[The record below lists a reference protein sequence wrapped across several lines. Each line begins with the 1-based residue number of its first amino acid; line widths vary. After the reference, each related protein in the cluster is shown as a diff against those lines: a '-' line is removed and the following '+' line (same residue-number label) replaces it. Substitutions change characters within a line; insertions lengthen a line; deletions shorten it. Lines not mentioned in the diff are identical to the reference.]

1 MELYQSMGF
10 NENPFNKYSA
20 EEELKY
26 LSEMYQKPTYY
37 ESLLSEISEGNS
49 RYLLGERGIGKSA
62 LMYYLISDLK
72 KKQIFA
78 ILIDEFDGIPIK
90 NNGCQ
95 ILCLTEEKIITELG
109 IDLLCDKSRLK
120 RLDKYEREKL
130 AFLINLFFESLGRS
144 KFEKLYEKV
153 SCTQRRNFFKKIYNK
168 FVIRTI
174 NMILSGASNVIGS
187 TICKSMGLPI
197 LENSTVYQ
205 EFLSESSV
213 VSDQID
219 KNKIDYATMKNI
231 LKETAFIINKLGYK
245 KLVVFFDKIDEY
257 AKLKSNIDSIA
268 LFLENISTDTSLIY
282 SDEFGIEFILWNK
295 LKDKLKEKQ
304 VRFDKAKPIDISWTH
319 EEIKSIINKRL
330 QYFSDYKINSL
341 REIVS
346 EGLEDELIAMAN
358 GSPRQIIMLLSKI
371 YEQQARIDSKARM
384 FCLQAV
390 NEGKNKYCQNFE
402 YELFFPNSEIKQS
415 VNRILKVNKL
425 EFEISELARVTKK
438 SVVTAG
444 NWVRGMNGY
453 GLVKEDDGRTGRAK
467 VYIVS
472 DPKLVYLITNGL
484 EYIG

>member
-130 AFLINLFFESLGRS
+130 AFLITLFFESLGRS

-168 FVIRTI
+168 
-174 NMILSGASNVIGS
+174 
-187 TICKSMGLPI
+187 P
-197 LENSTVYQ
+197 
-205 EFLSESSV
+205 
-213 VSDQID
+213 
-219 KNKIDYATMKNI
+219 
-231 LKETAFIINKLGYK
+231 
-245 KLVVFFDKIDEY
+245 
-257 AKLKSNIDSIA
+257 
-268 LFLENISTDTSLIY
+268 
-282 SDEFGIEFILWNK
+282 
-295 LKDKLKEKQ
+295 
-304 VRFDKAKPIDISWTH
+304 
-319 EEIKSIINKRL
+319 
-330 QYFSDYKINSL
+330 
-341 REIVS
+341 
-346 EGLEDELIAMAN
+346 
-358 GSPRQIIMLLSKI
+358 
-371 YEQQARIDSKARM
+371 
-384 FCLQAV
+384 
-390 NEGKNKYCQNFE
+390 
-402 YELFFPNSEIKQS
+402 ELF
-415 VNRILKVNKL
+415 
-425 EFEISELARVTKK
+425 
-438 SVVTAG
+438 TA
-444 NWVRGMNGY
+444 V
-453 GLVKEDDGRTGRAK
+453 
-467 VYIVS
+467 
-472 DPKLVYLITNGL
+472 P
-484 EYIG
+484 